1 MQRRVFEEYAN
12 ALFLDDN
19 GDKSSC
25 SNTVQNE
32 HTYTID
38 WQPDAITWSIDGDVV
53 RTLTKNSTWDS
64 TDNKY
69 HYPQTPSRAQLSLWP
84 AGLSSNGQ
92 GTIEWAGGLI
102 NWDSPYMQNGYY
114 YAVVKD
120 ISVECYDPPS
130 DAASTSGDTSYVY
143 NSRDGMESNV
153 EITNDGTVLGSFMAN
168 GATPDFNPSASA
180 DGSQP
185 TQTQETVPGLSGG
198 GAQQQQGQSASS
210 SGPANGSPTAGG
222 GGSQG
227 FTQGGGTSEAS
238 TVVAGSAVALL
249 GFFVAALML

>member
-1 MQRRVFEEYAN
+1 MIVDN
-12 ALFLDDN
+12 N
-19 GDKSSC
+19 GDKSST

-38 WQPDAITWSIDGDVV
+38 WKPDSMSWEIDGDVV
-53 RTLTKNSTWDS
+53 RTVYKNDTWNS

-69 HYPQTPSRAQLSLWP
+69 HYPQTPARAQLSLWP
-84 AGLSSNGQ
+84 AGLSTNGE
-92 GTIEWAGGLI
+92 GTIEWSGGLI

-130 DAASTSGDTSYVY
+130 DAASTSGDKAYVY
-143 NSRDGMESNV
+143 TSRDGMESDV
-153 EITNDGTVLGSFMAN
+153 AITDDNTILGSFQAN
-168 GATPDFNPSASA
+168 GAKPDYNPSKAA
-180 DGSQP
+180 DTSEP
-185 TQTQETVPGLSGG
+185 TQTAETVPGLSGG
-198 GAQQQQGQSASS
+198 GAQQQDGQQSASA
-210 SGPANGSPTAGG
+210 SGPAGSSPTQGG
-222 GGSQG
+222 NSQQG

-238 TVVAGSAVALL
+238 TVIAGSAVALL

>member
-1 MQRRVFEEYAN
+1 
-12 ALFLDDN
+12 
-19 GDKSSC
+19 
-25 SNTVQNE
+25 
-32 HTYTID
+32 
-38 WQPDAITWSIDGDVV
+38 
-53 RTLTKNSTWDS
+53 
-64 TDNKY
+64 
-69 HYPQTPSRAQLSLWP
+69 
-84 AGLSSNGQ
+84 
-92 GTIEWAGGLI
+92 
-102 NWDSPYMQNGYY
+102 MQNGYY

-120 ISVECYDPPS
+120 VSVECYDPPS
-130 DAASTSGDTSYVY
+130 DAASTSGSKSYIY

-153 EITNDGTVLGSFMAN
+153 EITNDNTILGSFMAN
-168 GATPDFNPSASA
+168 GAKPDYNPSASA

-198 GAQQQQGQSASS
+198 GAQQQEGQSASS
-210 SGPANGSPTAGG
+210 SAANGSPTGG